1 MIFILILFIACCI
14 ANTAFADEMTEL
26 KEEIKGLTQTV
37 DVLKNT
43 VEAQQN
49 KIDAQQSDINSLK
62 QNQSIQQEAVLA
74 QPVPAAT
81 EPISPPASIAPAG
94 AATQEQIQE
103 VNAKVDKVIEAQK
116 KTLMSEFNPSIGL
129 VGDTLFSYRTRG
141 SGETGS
147 DRPGGFD
154 VFQRSLE
161 LVAAA
166 SVDPFATGYAVI
178 NASADSATGDANL
191 AVEEAAIQTTSLP
204 WNLTLKGGRFF
215 GEFGRLAYIHD
226 HELPFVNRPLALD
239 QYIGGESQTDG
250 AQVSWLVPVEHYVNL
265 TVGMGD
271 KFGDPPNNPGTFRGG
286 RELNYFGRLSTYFD
300 LTPDW
305 QLETGVSG
313 LVDPRTQDRG
323 GPLPQPDGSTFT
335 ERERRLAGMDFSLRY
350 VPLRNNQFRSFTWG
364 NEVLYSDNRY
374 LVDPNA
380 TPGDGDE
387 FSKSVGSV
395 GLYSYLAYKIDRQW
409 TTGLLFDYVENQQNN
424 QDRTFAYSTFLTYA
438 ISHWDQLRLQ
448 YTHTNHNTVSGLKDD
463 DAIYLQWTWIIGSH
477 SHGWQQR

>member
-1 MIFILILFIACCI
+1 MRIVFILILISCCLI
-14 ANTAFADEMTEL
+14 MNTAFADEMSES
-26 KEEIKGLTQTV
+26 KEETMKELIQTV
-37 DVLKNT
+37 KDLKAT
-43 VEAQQN
+43 VEAQQ
-49 KIDAQQSDINSLK
+49 KEIDSLK
-62 QNQSIQQEAVLA
+62 QAIPQPANLSEKATHVIAVA
-74 QPVPAAT
+74 
-81 EPISPPASIAPAG
+81 PASQPSSVSPAG

-103 VNAKVDKVIEAQK
+103 INAKVDKVVEAQK
-116 KTLMSEFNPSIGL
+116 KTLPSEFNPSIGV
-129 VGDTLFSYRTRG
+129 VGETLFSYRTRG
-141 SGETGS
+141 SSDTGS

-161 LVAAA
+161 LNLAA

-178 NASADSATGDANL
+178 NASDDFTKDEASL

-226 HELPFVNRPLALD
+226 HELPFVNRPLVLD
-239 QYIGGESQTDG
+239 RYIGGESQTDG
-250 AQVSWLVPVEHYVNL
+250 AQVSWLLPTEHYINFTFGV
-265 TVGMGD
+265 GD
-271 KFGDPPNNPGTFRGG
+271 KFGSPRNNPGTFRGG
-286 RELNYFGRLSTYFD
+286 RELNYFSRLSTYFD

-305 QLETGVSG
+305 QLETGLSG

-323 GPLPQPDGSTFT
+323 GALAQPDGSTLT
-335 ERERRLAGMDFSLRY
+335 ERERRLAGIDFSLRY
-350 VPLRNNQFRSFTWG
+350 VPLKDNQFRSFTWG

-374 LVDPNA
+374 HDIPVS
-380 TPGDGDE
+380 GDE

-409 TTGLLFDYVENQQNN
+409 TTGLLFDFFENEQNN
-424 QDRTFAYSTFLTYA
+424 RDRTSAYSAYLTYA
-438 ISHWDQLRLQ
+438 LSHWNQLRLQ
-448 YTHTNHNTVSGLKDD
+448 YTHTTHNSVSPYKDD